1 VAAEKVLDLRGFTT
15 LCGDYSVH
23 ILSALEEL
31 PEGARLRVVAP
42 ASARE
47 LLEEAV
53 ENVLAAGLA
62 EKTGEGEDDGSYYV
76 VLRRR

>member
-1 VAAEKVLDLRGFTT
+1 MEEKVLDLRSYTT

-31 PEGARLRVVAP
+31 PEGARLRVIVPKDAQD
-42 ASARE
+42 

-53 ENVLAAGLA
+53 ENIVAAGVA
-62 EKTGEGEDDGSYYV
+62 EKAGEGVEDGAYYV
-76 VLRRR
+76 ILRRK